1 MSFSYCIY
9 FLFCHIYYPFL
20 RISKNLSPYF
30 FSLCS
35 PTPDTSNISSRVAGR
50 ITHIP
55 ASVLSANTIYGGTFS
70 SDAISR
76 LSSRKLSNNSA
87 SFSESS
93 AATAPFL
100 RLFFFS
106 FDSDFFSDSSFGSF
120 MISGSSVFINAFPSG
135 VRQITGYCS
144 PFSSTYS
151 RNCNSLN
158 ICRNLGTVRSLNT
171 AYSGFLSRFLP
182 RIF

>member
-30 FSLCS
+30 SSLCS

-76 LSSRKLSNNSA
+76 
-87 SFSESS
+87 
-93 AATAPFL
+93 PFL
-100 RLFFFS
+100 PLIRGTVIPLIS
-106 FDSDFFSDSSFGSF
+106 VVISEPSAHLTLHIPDSYPDSCPGSSDSFRRARYRS
-120 MISGSSVFINAFPSG
+120 PS
-135 VRQITGYCS
+135 
-144 PFSSTYS
+144 
-151 RNCNSLN
+151 
-158 ICRNLGTVRSLNT
+158 
-171 AYSGFLSRFLP
+171 LP
-182 RIF
+182 RNSSPMHPDTAGFYRFSQIQSG